1 MALTK
6 GARGTDSPAFWL
18 DYFRRVHPDAACL
31 SAGGCVA
38 CYLTKVPFHYRM
50 DRGGRGGKRRH
61 WADTTLWGNCALGAY
76 NFEFMTDVTTEIVH
90 TYKVDGISVI
100 AGRVPACV
108 TARVARTYSMITRG
122 TICRAP
128 RIRRIWCD
136 ANIYSGASRSSS
148 IFSGCGIPRLRRSI
162 RGCVSG

>member
-1 MALTK
+1 MNGGIGSYEGRTGYRLPRLLARLLPPRASRRSLPLCRWLRGLLPHQSPVSLPNGSRWTRREAAPLGGHDAL
-6 GARGTDSPAFWL
+6 
-18 DYFRRVHPDAACL
+18 
-31 SAGGCVA
+31 
-38 CYLTKVPFHYRM
+38 
-50 DRGGRGGKRRH
+50 
-61 WADTTLWGNCALGAY
+61 GNCALGAY

-100 AGRVPACV
+100 DGRVPACV

-148 IFSGCGIPRLRRSI
+148 ILAAVGYRN
-162 RGCVSG
+162 